1 MRIYTSLMAVFMPSL
16 INIILNVHIF
26 LYVRSSIRR
35 IQPQMINPVNIQ
47 RTKISRRDILVLRQ
61 MIIIFVLFIGG
72 WTPIYLSV
80 LLDKLVYIDS
90 LVVPYTVLFGE
101 LCLLSIMI
109 HLFIYNR
116 QLRRY
121 LLLKIRLFL
130 ML

>member
-1 MRIYTSLMAVFMPSL
+1 MPSL